1 MVTGGGPPILRRV
14 PSAAGSDVTVSSIDN
29 IIQELLSHAEMEVED
44 SVRSIEEASLG
55 RAANPTQP
63 QPKGDAPSSLAEDL
77 PPVEAE
83 ESFTP
88 SFAQESSVWYEAQA
102 EFDHLSDV
110 EAANA
115 AARAEVGLGSNDEED
130 EEKDVAGPSERGA
143 SDDLSDSESDFSLG
157 SSTPGAGRRGR
168 GYSDRDAIKSVQT
181 RLLSV
186 MKKEAKL
193 HIKAEMAKTES
204 DVLRGKVRA
213 AEERT
218 RRWEAK
224 CKALEAKCAKL
235 RGQDA
240 YQQCR
245 RLQSSLAKS
254 TELNSKLVHKI
265 QALKLELRK
274 EKARRHH
281 AEQAAR
287 MSADRR
293 GVRLDAGDSMESLGG
308 YQAESAL
315 GSSGAA
321 ATHFDSTDR
330 GYEITD
336 LRNQVRHLSGALD
349 QAEAANSA
357 ILTSLRGGGQT
368 AGGTR
373 AERAWRREEEPGAE
387 DEAAVAPV
395 VSLNNFMAKPVIEE
409 VKSSLAELKS
419 SITAEDRLSGGQWH
433 QSRGDWSASEAERE
447 EDPDHPASRGGGVGL
462 HYASQIPPQNM
473 DKEDL
478 RQAREAYQQ
487 EVRRMRQLFLSR
499 QEIVSPKTTPS

>member
-1 MVTGGGPPILRRV
+1 MVSGGGPPILRRV

-102 EFDHLSDV
+102 EFDHLSDA

-130 EEKDVAGPSERGA
+130 EEEDVAGPSERGA

-224 CKALEAKCAKL
+224 GKGLEMKFPGNK
-235 RGQDA
+235 DA
-240 YQQCR
+240 ISCY
-245 RLQSSLAKS
+245 L
-254 TELNSKLVHKI
+254 TELSRDPPPPLP
-265 QALKLELRK
+265 
-274 EKARRHH
+274 
-281 AEQAAR
+281 
-287 MSADRR
+287 
-293 GVRLDAGDSMESLGG
+293 GG
-308 YQAESAL
+308 YKL
-315 GSSGAA
+315 GEKLYYTGSN
-321 ATHFDSTDR
+321 
-330 GYEITD
+330 ITYD
-336 LRNQVRHLSGALD
+336 HVNG
-349 QAEAANSA
+349 
-357 ILTSLRGGGQT
+357 
-368 AGGTR
+368 
-373 AERAWRREEEPGAE
+373 
-387 DEAAVAPV
+387 
-395 VSLNNFMAKPVIEE
+395 
-409 VKSSLAELKS
+409 
-419 SITAEDRLSGGQWH
+419 DRLTHGMI
-433 QSRGDWSASEAERE
+433 ANT
-447 EDPDHPASRGGGVGL
+447 V
-462 HYASQIPPQNM
+462 
-473 DKEDL
+473 
-478 RQAREAYQQ
+478 
-487 EVRRMRQLFLSR
+487 
-499 QEIVSPKTTPS
+499 